1 MLMIITNRYRNR
13 ISTLVC
19 LALLVI
25 LTLVVF
31 AVIQGLFHQSSSNR
45 FVDSFQSQ
53 VESNIDSR
61 FELGKKVDLLDG
73 KLLDITAA
81 LSDGA
86 KANFYFS
93 LATLLL
99 ALGCFLICVVFALGH
114 AKSKDI
120 FPFAKSERKKDEKAD
135 AQDSNAAETEEYD
148 YTPAYKE
155 HPKDSNR
162 KRNRR
167 TSL

>member
-1 MLMIITNRYRNR
+1 M
-13 ISTLVC
+13 
-19 LALLVI
+19 I

-31 AVIQGLFHQSSSNR
+31 AVIQGLFHQSTSNQ

-61 FELGKKVDLLDG
+61 FELDKKVDLLDG

-81 LSDGA
+81 LSDSA

-99 ALGCFLICVVFALGH
+99 ASGCFLICVVFALGH

-120 FPFAKSERKKDEKAD
+120 FPFAKSEPKEDQNSD
-135 AQDSNAAETEEYD
+135 VQDSDKTETEEYD
-148 YTPAYKE
+148 YKPAYKE
-155 HPKDSNR
+155 HPRDVNR